1 MSDMK
6 LMFLTS
12 RCFAALSAFLI
23 LAATALAGDDDPFAD
38 SNRVG
43 ANAANTDAGDPFA
56 DANRAGAAS
65 PVGPRDVNPTPSR
78 EEVPLAIDKP
88 HRGIKLAGPRKPPIT
103 IDRLEFAIQV
113 SRDKAKPGEVVQV
126 TITGTPKPGFHT
138 YPLTRRT
145 ANQEP
150 STLSRLLPPRDVP
163 GVKPLWPVKESASA
177 SVDEGAPVGVVLEHN
192 KPFTWT
198 QDVLVLP
205 DAKPGPRELTY
216 KATVQ
221 ACNEKNCIVGDY
233 FLDARLEV
241 VDGTPIPL
249 SDELKA
255 RSEAGPPSAEIVGGP
270 TEPGS
275 RGGPDNSGLLAF
287 VLSGIAW
294 GAISLITPCVFPMI
308 PITVSLFLKQS
319 EKHNHRPFVMAAV
332 YSGTIIVV
340 LTLGG
345 LLLMGS
351 FQKVSQHWATNAVLG
366 LLFLFFA
373 LSLFGWYEIRLPAA
387 LGNFTSAREGKGGL
401 AGIVFMALTF
411 TIISFTC
418 VAPFYGSFIA
428 LGATAQTAADKF
440 RLFLGA
446 LAFSTTFASPFFVLA
461 LFPSLLR
468 SMPKSGGWMNTVKVV
483 MGFLEIAAA
492 LKFLRAAELIWFGKA
507 QFFTY
512 DLVLGAYVGLSILC
526 GLYLL
531 NVYRLPHDYEPVE
544 QLGVPR
550 LLFALAFLTL
560 GFYLLPGLFKQ
571 GESERQKPDGTVFA
585 WLDSFLLPEAPSHL
599 PWLGSLEKGLQQANL
614 EKKLIFIDF
623 TGLG

>member
-6 LMFLTS
+6 LTFVAPRRVAILI
-12 RCFAALSAFLI
+12 AFLSVSVVR
-23 LAATALAGDDDPFAD
+23 AGDDDPFAD

-43 ANAANTDAGDPFA
+43 VPVAKSEDDPFA
-56 DANRAGAAS
+56 DSNRAGTQPATE
-65 PVGPRDVNPTPSR
+65 PRDVRPTPPS
-78 EEVPLAIDKP
+78 EEVPRAIAKP
-88 HRGIKLAGPRKPPIT
+88 DRGLKQTSPRKPPAT
-103 IDRLEFAIQV
+103 LDRLEFAISV
-113 SRDKAKPGEVVQV
+113 SPDKVKPGDVVHV
-126 TITGTPKPGFHT
+126 TLTGTPKPGFHT

-150 STLSRLLPPRDVP
+150 ATLSRLFPPTDVP
-163 GVKPLWPVKESASA
+163 GVKPLWPVKESEAET
-177 SVDEGAPVGVVLEHN
+177 VDEGAPVGVVLEHK

-198 QDVLVLP
+198 QEVLVLP

-216 KATVQ
+216 KVTVQ
-221 ACNEKNCIVGDY
+221 ACNEKNCKPGDY
-233 FLDARLEV
+233 FLDGRFEV
-241 VDGTPIPL
+241 VAGNPVPL
-249 SDELKA
+249 SEELKTRA
-255 RSEAGPPSAEIVGGP
+255 EAGPPPVSIVGGP
-270 TEPGS
+270 SEPGS
-275 RGGPDNSGLLAF
+275 RGGTDNSGLIAF
-287 VLSGIAW
+287 ILSGIAW

-319 EKHNHRPFVMAAV
+319 EKQHHRPFVMASV

-351 FQKVSQHWATNAVLG
+351 FQRVSQHWATNLVLG

-373 LSLFGWYEIRLPAA
+373 LSLFGMYEIRLPAA

-401 AGIVFMALTF
+401 VGIIFMALTF

-428 LGATAQTAADKF
+428 LGASAQTAADKL

-492 LKFLRAAELIWFGKA
+492 LKFLRAGELIWAGKA
-507 QFFTY
+507 EFFTY
-512 DLVLGAYVGLSILC
+512 DLVLGAYVGLAILC

-531 NVYRLPHDYEPVE
+531 NFYRLPHDYEPIE

-550 LLFALAFLTL
+550 MLFALAFLTL

-571 GESERQKPDGTVFA
+571 GESDRQKPGGTVFA

-599 PWLGSLEKGLQQANL
+599 PWLGSLDRGVQQANL